1 MACEKGS
8 PVATLPDA
16 PNPTEAQRHVRLA
29 AGNGDVGLISRV
41 FKAFQYRDFR
51 LMWIGACTSS
61 IGTWMQIVAQGWLI
75 YRLSHSAFLL
85 ALDQFLGG
93 IPIFMFSLIGGVV
106 ADRVER
112 RRILLG
118 SQYVQMVS
126 AGLLTILVATGTVH
140 VWHILCLSFVSG
152 FAQAFGGPAYQA
164 LIPTLVD
171 MEDMPNA
178 IALNS
183 IQFNVAVMVG
193 PALAGQALA
202 KLGETWC
209 FGLNALSFLAPI
221 ISLSIITARFLPQKT
236 TESMFTSLK
245 EGIKFVRNQHS
256 MEALVILAF
265 CMTGLS
271 MPMRT
276 YIPVFVKDIFHRGP
290 ETYGNLLALMGLGSI
305 CGSLGI
311 AGMGNIKKKGR
322 IALGALICL
331 GLGMSGFA
339 LSRSLP
345 LSGVM
350 MVLAGASMMAVFANV
365 NSLVQLIT
373 TNEMRGRVMSVYN
386 FAFRGGMPMGNLVSG
401 WLVPVFTAPVV
412 LRVNGFLL
420 VMLALYFLLV
430 QRRVAAL

>member
-1 MACEKGS
+1 
-8 PVATLPDA
+8 
-16 PNPTEAQRHVRLA
+16 
-29 AGNGDVGLISRV
+29 
-41 FKAFQYRDFR
+41 
-51 LMWIGACTSS
+51 MWFGACTSS

-93 IPIFMFSLIGGVV
+93 IPIFLFSLIGGVV

-112 RRILLG
+112 RKILLG
-118 SQYVQMVS
+118 SQYVQMAT
-126 AGLLTILVATGTVH
+126 AGILTVLVAIGAVH
-140 VWHILCLSFVSG
+140 VWHILCLSFISG

-164 LIPTLVD
+164 LIPTLVEKD
-171 MEDMPNA
+171 DMPNA

-202 KLGETWC
+202 KLGEKWC

-221 ISLSIITARFLPQKT
+221 ISLSIISARFLPIKT
-236 TESMFTSLK
+236 SETMYNSLK
-245 EGIKFVRNQHS
+245 QGIQFARKQVS
-256 MEALVILAF
+256 MEALIVLAF
-265 CMTGLS
+265 CMTALG

-305 CGSLGI
+305 LGSLTI
-311 AGMGNIKKKGR
+311 AGAGNMKRKGL

-331 GLGMSGFA
+331 GAGISAFA
-339 LSRSLP
+339 FSKSLP
-345 LSGVM
+345 FSGAIL
-350 MVLAGASMMAVFANV
+350 VLVGASMMAVFATV

-386 FAFRGGMPMGNLVSG
+386 FAFRGGMPMGNLLSG
-401 WLVPVFTAPVV
+401 WLVPVFTAPIVV
-412 LRVNGFLL
+412 GVNGILL
-420 VMLALYFLLV
+420 ILLALYFLFV
-430 QRRVAAL
+430 QRRLAAL

>member
-1 MACEKGS
+1 
-8 PVATLPDA
+8 LL
-16 PNPTEAQRHVRLA
+16 R
-29 AGNGDVGLISRV
+29 RV

-93 IPIFMFSLIGGVV
+93 IPIFLFSLIGGVI
-106 ADRVER
+106 ADRMER
-112 RRILLG
+112 RKILLD
-118 SQYVQMVS
+118 SQYVQMAS
-126 AGLLTILVATGTVH
+126 AAILTILVATGYVR

-152 FAQAFGGPAYQA
+152 LAQAFGGPAYQA
-164 LIPTLVD
+164 LIPTLVEK
-171 MEDMPNA
+171 EDMPNA

-202 KLGETWC
+202 KLGEKWC

-221 ISLSIITARFLPQKT
+221 ISLSMITARFLPVKT
-236 TESMFTSLK
+236 TETMLTSLK
-245 EGIKFVRNQHS
+245 QGIRFARKQNS
-256 MEALVILAF
+256 MEALIILAF

-276 YIPVFVKDIFHRGP
+276 YFPVFVKDIFHRGP

-305 CGSLGI
+305 FGSLTI
-311 AGMGNIKKKGR
+311 ASAGNMKRKGVVALVAMM
-322 IALGALICL
+322 ALGAGIA
-331 GLGMSGFA
+331 GFA
-339 LSRSLP
+339 LSKSLP
-345 LSGVM
+345 LSSTLL
-350 MVLAGASMMAVFANV
+350 VLVGASMMAVFATV

-386 FAFRGGMPMGNLVSG
+386 FAFRGGMPMGNLLSG
-401 WLVPVFTAPVV
+401 WLVPLFTAPVV
-412 LRVNGFLL
+412 LSVNGFLL
-420 VMLALYFLLV
+420 IALALYFLLV
-430 QRRVAAL
+430 QRRMAAL

>member
-1 MACEKGS
+1 MLG
-8 PVATLPDA
+8 
-16 PNPTEAQRHVRLA
+16 
-29 AGNGDVGLISRV
+29 RV

-93 IPIFMFSLIGGVV
+93 IPIFLFSLIGGVV

-118 SQYVQMVS
+118 SQYVQMAS
-126 AGLLTILVATGTVH
+126 AGLLTILVVTGRVH

-164 LIPTLVD
+164 LIPTLVEK
-171 MEDMPNA
+171 EDMPNA

-193 PALAGQALA
+193 PALAGQTLA
-202 KLGETWC
+202 KLGESWC

-221 ISLSIITARFLPQKT
+221 ISLSLITARFLPQKT

-245 EGIKFVRNQHS
+245 EGIKFVRSQHS
-256 MEALVILAF
+256 MEALIILAF

-290 ETYGNLLALMGLGSI
+290 ETYGNLLALMGVGSI

-311 AGMGNIKKKGR
+311 AGMGNIRKKGR
-322 IALGALICL
+322 IALGALASL
-331 GLGMSGFA
+331 GLGILGFA

-386 FAFRGGMPMGNLVSG
+386 FAFRGGMPMGNLLSG
-401 WLVPVFTAPVV
+401 WLVPIFTAPVV
-412 LRVNGFLL
+412 LLVNGTLL
-420 VMLALYFLLV
+420 VVLALYFLLV

>member
-1 MACEKGS
+1 MGIAGFF
-8 PVATLPDA
+8 A
-16 PNPTEAQRHVRLA
+16 PLAPRAAGRRVRLLCGA
-29 AGNGDVGLISRV
+29 IWNVPLIARV

-93 IPIFMFSLIGGVV
+93 IPIFLFSLIGGVV

-118 SQYVQMVS
+118 SQWVQMAS
-126 AGLLTILVATGTVH
+126 AGLLTILVFTGRVH

-164 LIPTLVD
+164 LIPTLVEK
-171 MEDMPNA
+171 EDMPNA

-202 KLGETWC
+202 KLGEMWC
-209 FGLNALSFLAPI
+209 FGLNAVSFLAPI
-221 ISLSIITARFLPQKT
+221 VSLSLITARFLPQKT
-236 TESMFTSLK
+236 KESVFTSLK
-245 EGIKFVRNQHS
+245 EGIKFVRNQAS
-256 MEALVILAF
+256 MEALIILAF
-265 CMTGLS
+265 CMTFLS
-271 MPMRT
+271 MPART
-276 YIPVFVKDIFHRGP
+276 YFPVFVKDIFHRGP

-305 CGSLGI
+305 CGSLGV
-311 AGMGNIKKKGR
+311 AGLGNIKRKGR
-322 IALGALICL
+322 LALAALMTL
-331 GLGMSGFA
+331 GIGISGFA
-339 LSRSLP
+339 LSKWLP

-350 MVLAGASMMAVFANV
+350 LVLTGASMMAVFANV

-386 FAFRGGMPMGNLVSG
+386 FAFRGGMPMGNLLSG
-401 WLVPVFTAPVV
+401 WLVPIFSAPIV
-412 LRVNGFLL
+412 LGVNGLLL
-420 VMLALYFLLV
+420 VILGLYFLVV

>member
-1 MACEKGS
+1 MLNAKVIG
-8 PVATLPDA
+8 
-16 PNPTEAQRHVRLA
+16 
-29 AGNGDVGLISRV
+29 RV

-51 LMWIGACTSS
+51 LMWVGACTSS
-61 IGTWMQIVAQGWLI
+61 IGTWMQIVAQGWLV

-93 IPIFMFSLIGGVV
+93 IPIFLFSLIGGVV

-112 RRILLG
+112 RKILLS
-118 SQYVQMVS
+118 SQYVQMAS
-126 AGLLTILVATGTVH
+126 AAVLTFLVATGMVH
-140 VWHILCLSFVSG
+140 VWHILCLSFISG

-171 MEDMPNA
+171 KEDMPNA

-202 KLGETWC
+202 KLGEKWC
-209 FGLNALSFLAPI
+209 FGLNAVSFLAPI
-221 ISLSIITARFLPQKT
+221 ISLSIISTRFLPLKT
-236 TESMFTSLK
+236 TESMLASLK
-245 EGIKFVRNQHS
+245 QGIRFTRKQGS
-256 MEALVILAF
+256 MEALIVLAF
-265 CMTGLS
+265 CMTFLS

-290 ETYGNLLALMGLGSI
+290 ETFGNLLALMGVGSI

-311 AGMGNIKKKGR
+311 ASAGNFKKKGLV
-322 IALGALICL
+322 ALGALGCL
-331 GLGMSGFA
+331 GAGISGFA
-339 LSRSLP
+339 LSKSLP
-345 LSGVM
+345 LSESLLIV
-350 MVLAGASMMAVFANV
+350 VGASMMAVFATV

-386 FAFRGGMPMGNLVSG
+386 FAFRGGMPMGNLLSG
-401 WLVPVFTAPVV
+401 WLVPLFTAPVV
-412 LRVNGFLL
+412 LGVNGLL
-420 VMLALYFLLV
+420 LMLLALYFVAV
-430 QRRVAAL
+430 QRRLAAL

>member
-1 MACEKGS
+1 
-8 PVATLPDA
+8 
-16 PNPTEAQRHVRLA
+16 
-29 AGNGDVGLISRV
+29 
-41 FKAFQYRDFR
+41 
-51 LMWIGACTSS
+51 MWIGACTSS

-93 IPIFMFSLIGGVV
+93 IPIFLFSLIGGVV

-118 SQYVQMVS
+118 SQYVQMAS
-126 AGLLTILVATGTVH
+126 AGLLTLLVYTGH
-140 VWHILCLSFVSG
+140 VQVWEILCLSFVSG

-164 LIPTLVD
+164 LIPTLVEK
-171 MEDMPNA
+171 EDMPNA

-202 KLGETWC
+202 KFGETSC

-221 ISLSIITARFLPQKT
+221 ISLSMITARFFPQKT

-245 EGIKFVRNQHS
+245 EGLKFVRSQHS
-256 MEALVILAF
+256 MEALIILAF

-290 ETYGNLLALMGLGSI
+290 ETYGNLLALMGVGSI
-305 CGSLGI
+305 CGSLLI
-311 AGMGNIKKKGR
+311 AGLGNIKRKGV
-322 IALGALICL
+322 IALAALAFL
-331 GLGMSGFA
+331 GIGISGFA

-345 LSGVM
+345 FSGVM

-386 FAFRGGMPMGNLVSG
+386 FAFRGGMPMGNLLSG
-401 WLVPVFTAPVV
+401 WLVPMFTAPVV
-412 LRVNGFLL
+412 LRVNGMLL
-420 VMLALYFLLV
+420 VALALYFLLI
-430 QRRVAAL
+430 QRRVATL

>member
-1 MACEKGS
+1 MGFAGFF
-8 PVATLPDA
+8 A
-16 PNPTEAQRHVRLA
+16 PLHPRAARRHVRLLGGA
-29 AGNGDVGLISRV
+29 IWDVPLIARV

-93 IPIFMFSLIGGVV
+93 IPIFLFSLIGGVV

-112 RRILLG
+112 RRVLLG
-118 SQYVQMVS
+118 SQYVQMAS
-126 AGLLTILVATGTVH
+126 AGLLTILVVMGRVH

-164 LIPTLVD
+164 LIPTLVEK
-171 MEDMPNA
+171 EDMPNA

-202 KLGETWC
+202 KLGEMWC
-209 FGLNALSFLAPI
+209 FGLNAVSFLAPI
-221 ISLSIITARFLPQKT
+221 ISLSMITARFLPQKT
-236 TESMFTSLK
+236 TESVLTSLK
-245 EGIKFVRNQHS
+245 EGIKFVRRQPS
-256 MEALVILAF
+256 MEALIILAF

-276 YIPVFVKDIFHRGP
+276 YFPVFVKDIFHRGP

-305 CGSLGI
+305 FGSLGV
-311 AGMGNIKKKGR
+311 AWLGNIQRKGR
-322 IALGALICL
+322 LALAALMCL
-331 GLGMSGFA
+331 GVGISGFA
-339 LSRSLP
+339 LSKWLP
-345 LSGVM
+345 FSGVM
-350 MVLAGASMMAVFANV
+350 LVLTGASMMAVFANV

-386 FAFRGGMPMGNLVSG
+386 FAFRGGMPMGNLLSG
-401 WLVPVFTAPVV
+401 WLVPMFTAPIV
-412 LRVNGFLL
+412 LGVNGLLL
-420 VMLALYFLLV
+420 VLLALYFLVV